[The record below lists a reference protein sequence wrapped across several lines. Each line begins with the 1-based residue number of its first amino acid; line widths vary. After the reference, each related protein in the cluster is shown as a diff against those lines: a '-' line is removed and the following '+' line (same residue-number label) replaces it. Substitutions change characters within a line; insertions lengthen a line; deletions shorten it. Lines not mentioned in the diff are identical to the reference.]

1 MQARRP
7 SSALLDTVKNV
18 RKVFA
23 GRTKSNHQL
32 SKEQI
37 NEGMA
42 SSSSTFFQVRK
53 IETYALLSLFNTL
66 ITSPG
71 PTGNFYQ
78 RVYFNKEKTNQNYF

>member
-53 IETYALLSLFNTL
+53 METYAPKIVPLHMYIVDPS
-66 ITSPG
+66 
-71 PTGNFYQ
+71 
-78 RVYFNKEKTNQNYF
+78 

>member
-42 SSSSTFFQVRK
+42 TSSSAFFQVRK
-53 IETYALLSLFNTL
+53 MEIYAPKIVYCRSSYVHSCIQVETA
-66 ITSPG
+66 I
-71 PTGNFYQ
+71 
-78 RVYFNKEKTNQNYF
+78 

>member
-1 MQARRP
+1 M
-7 SSALLDTVKNV
+7 DTVKNV

-42 SSSSTFFQVRK
+42 SSSSTFFQVG
-53 IETYALLSLFNTL
+53 NTEVWL
-66 ITSPG
+66 
-71 PTGNFYQ
+71 
-78 RVYFNKEKTNQNYF
+78 VVWKC

>member
-42 SSSSTFFQVRK
+42 TSSSTFFQVRK
-53 IETYALLSLFNTL
+53 METYHHAPKIVLLSLFMCA
-66 ITSPG
+66 
-71 PTGNFYQ
+71 
-78 RVYFNKEKTNQNYF
+78 